1 MSEHRWTPD
10 DLEAHGLDTSTLTVE
25 QQEVL
30 LDLTE
35 DELRVLADIRARLD
49 EVGPEVSAH
58 SEIAGAALF

>member
-1 MSEHRWTPD
+1 MSEHRWTLD
-10 DLEAHGLDTSTLTVE
+10 DLEAYGFDVSTLPVE

-30 LDLTE
+30 RDLTE
-35 DELRVLADIRARLD
+35 AELSMLADIRARLD